1 MLGELKEC
9 ERAGRGD
16 EALRRVLGIEARLH
30 RPAVDREFV
39 LRQRD
44 RLARRDAQLPFD
56 KVDAGDLLGHRMLD
70 LQPRVHFHEPDAVGA
85 QALRRV
91 GDELDRPCTD
101 IIDRLRGAH
110 RGGAELG
117 ARGFRSEEHTSE
129 LQSLMRITYAVFCLK
144 TKQRCYLHYLR
155 DLMQSVKYA

>member
-1 MLGELKEC
+1 
-9 ERAGRGD
+9 
-16 EALRRVLGIEARLH
+16 
-30 RPAVDREFV
+30 
-39 LRQRD
+39 
-44 RLARRDAQLPFD
+44 
-56 KVDAGDLLGHRMLD
+56 MLD

-117 ARGFRSEEHTSE
+117 ARGFVHAWGGGFLDHLLVAALARAVALEQVDDVAVPVAEYPHLHMRSDEHRVGKECASTCKSGWW
-129 LQSLMRITYAVFCLK
+129 
-144 TKQRCYLHYLR
+144 
-155 DLMQSVKYA
+155 